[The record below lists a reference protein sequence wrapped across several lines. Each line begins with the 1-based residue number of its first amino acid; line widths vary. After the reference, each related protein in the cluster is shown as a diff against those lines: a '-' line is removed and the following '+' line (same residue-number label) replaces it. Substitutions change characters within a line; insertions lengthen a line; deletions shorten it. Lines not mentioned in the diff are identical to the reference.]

1 VRAIVQHGYG
11 APAKVLELR
20 NDVEQ
25 PQVADAAVLVRV
37 RASSV
42 NSGDWRRV
50 LADPFLV
57 RLMEGL
63 RTPRTRLLG
72 GDAAGVVEA
81 VGKDVT
87 DISVDD
93 EVYGLRTGAYGE
105 YVSGQSFVS
114 KPHNLTFEEAAAVP
128 VAGCTAL
135 QAVRDRGNVRPGHK
149 VLINGAGGGVGTF
162 AVQIAKA
169 FGAEVTATTSTDN
182 VDLVRSIG
190 ADHVIDYTHDD
201 FTQMGQRYDVIVDCG
216 GTPSIAAFRRALA
229 ADGKLVLVAAGK
241 GAFGALGRFCGSQVR
256 RRVLK
261 QPIVTFLASGPY
273 KENLLTLKE
282 LIEAGKVKP
291 VIDRTYPL
299 SEIADAVLYAAT
311 ERARGKVVISVSGAG
326 EPAE

>member
-1 VRAIVQHGYG
+1 MRAIVQHGYG
-11 APAKVLELR
+11 APAQVLELR
-20 NDVEQ
+20 DDVDKPE
-25 PQVADAAVLVRV
+25 VADVGVLVRV
-37 RASSV
+37 HASSL

-63 RTPRTRLLG
+63 RRPKTRLLG

-87 DISVDD
+87 DISVGD

-169 FGAEVTATTSTDN
+169 FGAEVTATTSTGN
-182 VDLVRSIG
+182 IDLVRSIG
-190 ADHVIDYTHDD
+190 ADHVIDYTHED
-201 FTQMGQRYDVIVDCG
+201 FTKQGRRYDVIIDCG
-216 GTPSIAAFRRALA
+216 GKPSIAAFRRALA
-229 ADGKLVLVAAGK
+229 ADGTLVLVAAGK
-241 GAFGALGRFCGSQVR
+241 GAFGALGRFSGSQVR

-261 QPIVTFLASGPY
+261 QPVVTFIASGPY
-273 KENLLTLKE
+273 KENLLALKE

-299 SEIADAVLYAAT
+299 SEIADAVAYAAT
-311 ERARGKVVISVSGAG
+311 ERARGKVVISISGAG